1 MFGNWGRAI
10 ISMDAGKE
18 PEPADV
24 PRFNRNV
31 LVENNEFRLVDSR
44 IVSAV
49 SVDGFVFRNNK
60 IIRSDDYP
68 FSSRQVEPFIMERS
82 VHVDIEKE

>member
-1 MFGNWGRAI
+1 MTIRNNIFDNCMFGNWGRAI
-10 ISMDAGKE
+10 ISLDAGEE

-49 SVDGFVFRNNK
+49 
-60 IIRSDDYP
+60 
-68 FSSRQVEPFIMERS
+68 MERS

>member
-10 ISMDAGKE
+10 ISLDAGEE

-60 IIRSDDYP
+60 IIRSDGLPVLLTTGRTFHYGTVC
-68 FSSRQVEPFIMERS
+68 SCR
-82 VHVDIEKE
+82 H